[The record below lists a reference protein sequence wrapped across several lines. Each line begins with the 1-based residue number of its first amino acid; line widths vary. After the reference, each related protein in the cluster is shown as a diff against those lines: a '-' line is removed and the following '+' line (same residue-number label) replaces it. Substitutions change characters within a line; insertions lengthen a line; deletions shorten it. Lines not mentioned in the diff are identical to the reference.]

1 MEDKKNESVGVIQ
14 EIGDLGGYTE
24 LSDSDKKTL
33 QESKENNNVKEKH

>member
-24 LSDSDKKTL
+24 LSDKDKKTL
-33 QESKENNNVKEKH
+33 QEAKEEKKKQ